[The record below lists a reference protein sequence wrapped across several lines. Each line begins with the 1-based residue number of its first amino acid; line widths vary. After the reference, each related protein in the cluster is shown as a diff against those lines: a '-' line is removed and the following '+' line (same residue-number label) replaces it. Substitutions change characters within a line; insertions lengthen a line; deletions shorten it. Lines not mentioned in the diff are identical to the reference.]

1 LFGYREK
8 RSFADDAPDVG
19 QTVKI
24 EDLRAFPDYADAS
37 RPTDM

>member
-1 LFGYREK
+1 MI
-8 RSFADDAPDVG
+8 DAPDVG

-24 EDLRAFPDYADAS
+24 EDLRTFPDYSGAS